1 MASIRS
7 RNKRL
12 VVDFR
17 YLGVRC
23 RETTNLI
30 DTPENRKKLQKVI
43 EKMEA
48 EIVLGTFNYA
58 QYFPKSDKAQ
68 QMMSL
73 NDRKECINTNVP
85 SFKQFAELWFSEKE
99 IEWRDT
105 YKRKVREIID
115 MYLFFLSLKEGLLR
129 A

>member
-7 RNKRL
+7 RNKKL

-30 DTPENRKKLQKVI
+30 DTPENRKKLQKII
-43 EKMEA
+43 ERMEA

-58 QYFPKSDKAQ
+58 QYFPKSDKAER
-68 QMMSL
+68 ML
-73 NDRKECINTNVP
+73 
-85 SFKQFAELWFSEKE
+85 
-99 IEWRDT
+99 
-105 YKRKVREIID
+105 
-115 MYLFFLSLKEGLLR
+115 YLS
-129 A
+129 